1 MTTFSPAWRPQS
13 ATILV
18 YAVAIL
24 SVTAALVAGLLL
36 DGFLHTMAA
45 VSVFLCAIMFAA
57 WFGGLGPSVLATVA
71 ALVSFT
77 YFFVDSDSL
86 RIASSDIPR
95 IVLFG
100 VTAIFVVSLSAAQ
113 RRNEESLRQARDQL
127 LGALQEQARLNEALR
142 AENAGRRRIQAYLDE
157 AQRLSRTGTFSWKLA
172 TGDIFWSKEGCRMM
186 AAGPTGVPPIDV
198 LLQWVHKDDLAIVQH
213 EFERVR
219 RGDLEYDYEFRW
231 LPPTGAPRHL
241 HIRAHRVRLELGDDE
256 IVGALMDVSET
267 REAQECLHAAQTA
280 LAHAARAATLGE
292 MSASIAHEVNQPLA
306 GIVTNGE
313 AALRWLDRGEPELSE
328 ARGAIER
335 MVRDG
340 ERASQV
346 VKRLRALA
354 RKAPAQ
360 TVRLDLNEV
369 IAESVALVQR
379 EIHNHRTALQLDLA
393 SSLPAVVAD
402 RVELQQVVINLVAN
416 SLQAMEAVPDRPRHL
431 VIRSFAQ
438 ADEVVVSVRDS
449 GIGIEPSSMN
459 RLFNAFFTT
468 KADGMGMGLSICRSI
483 IQSHGGRIWA
493 SNNTGPGMTF
503 QFALPLK
510 AGNTS

>member
-1 MTTFSPAWRPQS
+1 MTTSSPAWRPQS
-13 ATILV
+13 ETILA
-18 YAVAIL
+18 YAVAML
-24 SVTAALVAGLLL
+24 SVTAALVIGLLL
-36 DGFLHTMAA
+36 DGFLHTMPY
-45 VSVFLCAIMFAA
+45 VSLFLCAIMFTA
-57 WFGGLGPSVLATVA
+57 WFGGLGPSLLATVVA
-71 ALVSFT
+71 ILSFT
-77 YFFVDSDSL
+77 YFFVDSESFG
-86 RIASSDIPR
+86 IAPNDIPR

-100 VTAIFVVSLSAAQ
+100 ITALFVVSLMAAQ
-113 RRNEESLRQARDQL
+113 RRNEESLRRARDQL
-127 LGALQEQARLNEALR
+127 QGALQEQARLVEALR
-142 AENAGRRRIQAYLDE
+142 AENGERRRVQAYLDE
-157 AQRLSRTGTFSWKLA
+157 AQRLSRTGTFSWKFA

-186 AAGPTGVPPIDV
+186 EVGATG
-198 LLQWVHKDDLAIVQH
+198 LT
-213 EFERVR
+213 
-219 RGDLEYDYEFRW
+219 
-231 LPPTGAPRHL
+231 PTGATRHL
-241 HIRAHRVRLELGDDE
+241 HVRAHRVCLESGDDE

-280 LAHAARAATLGE
+280 LAHAGRVATLGE

-379 EIHNHRTALQLDLA
+379 EIHNHRAALQLDLA
-393 SSLPAVVAD
+393 SGLPAVVAD

-416 SLQAMEAVPDRPRHL
+416 SVQAMEAVTDRPRHL
-431 VIRSFAQ
+431 VVRSFAQ

-449 GIGIEPSSMN
+449 GIGVDPSNTN

-468 KADGMGMGLSICRSI
+468 KTDGMGMGLSICRSI
-483 IQSHGGRIWA
+483 IQ
-493 SNNTGPGMTF
+493 
-503 QFALPLK
+503 
-510 AGNTS
+510 

>member
-1 MTTFSPAWRPQS
+1 MTTFGPTWRPQS

-18 YAVAIL
+18 YAVAII

-36 DGFLHTMAA
+36 EGLLHTIPS
-45 VSVFLCAIMFAA
+45 VSLFLCAIMFAA

-86 RIASSDIPR
+86 RMASSDIPR

-142 AENAGRRRIQAYLDE
+142 AENAERRRIQAYLDE

-186 AAGPTGVPPIDV
+186 AAGPAGVPPIDV

-219 RGDLEYDYEFRW
+219 RGELEYDYEFRW

-241 HIRAHRVRLELGDDE
+241 HIRARRVRLESGDDE

-267 REAQECLHAAQTA
+267 REAQECLHTAQTA
-280 LAHAARAATLGE
+280 LAHAARVATLGE
-292 MSASIAHEVNQPLA
+292 MSASIAH
-306 GIVTNGE
+306 
-313 AALRWLDRGEPELSE
+313 
-328 ARGAIER
+328 
-335 MVRDG
+335 
-340 ERASQV
+340 
-346 VKRLRALA
+346 
-354 RKAPAQ
+354 
-360 TVRLDLNEV
+360 
-369 IAESVALVQR
+369 
-379 EIHNHRTALQLDLA
+379 
-393 SSLPAVVAD
+393 
-402 RVELQQVVINLVAN
+402 
-416 SLQAMEAVPDRPRHL
+416 
-431 VIRSFAQ
+431 
-438 ADEVVVSVRDS
+438 
-449 GIGIEPSSMN
+449 
-459 RLFNAFFTT
+459 
-468 KADGMGMGLSICRSI
+468 
-483 IQSHGGRIWA
+483 
-493 SNNTGPGMTF
+493 
-503 QFALPLK
+503 
-510 AGNTS
+510 